1 MASHIQTLSAFDN
14 WNLPLRI
21 QRRGDFF
28 SDDGF
33 LGYRNHFETAAKDL
47 LREYDLIRSDDSFK
61 SYRRLRDRQLLGTD
75 RTAKIA
81 EESDKY
87 KIVMDVEGFSDA
99 DLQVKISGPN
109 EIIVEGHQEVND
121 GGTVSKRSFRR
132 RFSLPGLA
140 LVQDSSSVLSSDNVL
155 TVNIPKKIEEIKSE
169 SEVKSSSQKQT
180 SEVRKEET
188 NLRTNTV
195 EEAIEKNK
203 KNFSSLISDDFSKGN
218 FWDLQIVPKK
228 SFFDDSYFEN
238 VRQNFQQSVDEVMQK
253 TLRRIDSVEDDRI
266 FRKVRETKEEN
277 VQAISVTEDSKEHKI
292 VLDVHGFS
300 ETDLKVRAVSENEL
314 LVEGCVEKKT
324 EYTSCSNTFKR
335 RFQFPCSVN
344 IRESTS
350 ALSSEGIL
358 TIIVPKRPESL
369 DYPIPVRSEASSH
382 LQSVIKKEQEKQ
394 TTQVSDVQN
403 SRREHVLPVVQESQ
417 TKKESN
423 SVSTEELL
431 STYNLS
437 DSQSLLNKLERTVK
451 LCDDI
456 DNRQQPQVPVDVRP
470 VPRED
475 IPQVKDTTQVS
486 SQSSDIIKES
496 QRLVDESAKLISN
509 LSTIDSTTKE
519 HRVPIQLDDSTS
531 IQTTT
536 VNIQHQQQDQQQ
548 QQQQKQQHQ
557 HQQQEHTSITRTT
570 PSSRVIPITLKG
582 SFYNDSVFEDARKS
596 IEKEV
601 KEAFTKFHH
610 SSLINTEEE
619 AQKAVKDESSS
630 VVKSN
635 QTTSTILDDDNNY
648 KIVLDVYGFEEKELK
663 VRVTG
668 VNEISIEGASEKSK
682 GGSVSKHSFHR
693 TFQLPDYV
701 DLERTSTALSEEG
714 ILTIIVPKKNKLLLM
729 NKKSVPLSTQ
739 IEQELKSREIKPTL
753 VVDSTGTVQN
763 TKTET
768 RSVQESDSKRGY
780 IVPVSVE
787 GETEDSSAS
796 QLTSQISSVS
806 SKTSADLSQD
816 ILSTSTSCSSID
828 TQVEKKTGQNIEI
841 QQEANASNQNTS
853 REVETREIVTKPL
866 FNLSIIPRGHFF
878 DDSFFQDS
886 RSMFETILRN
896 KMNRFQRTSSF
907 VDDLNFFKSLR
918 DHRITTESQ
927 MSTLSEDDHYN
938 KIVLDVHGFNQDD
951 LKIRAL
957 SQNEIVVEGNTE
969 EKTGNSVSRKSFRKH
984 FLLPGS
990 IDLQS
995 ATSALSSDGVLNIKV
1010 PKK

>member
-1 MASHIQTLSAFDN
+1 MSSLSKA
-14 WNLPLRI
+14 
-21 QRRGDFF
+21 
-28 SDDGF
+28 
-33 LGYRNHFETAAKDL
+33 
-47 LREYDLIRSDDSFK
+47 
-61 SYRRLRDRQLLGTD
+61 
-75 RTAKIA
+75 
-81 EESDKY
+81 
-87 KIVMDVEGFSDA
+87 
-99 DLQVKISGPN
+99 
-109 EIIVEGHQEVND
+109 
-121 GGTVSKRSFRR
+121 VSKRR
-132 RFSLPGLA
+132 
-140 LVQDSSSVLSSDNVL
+140 LSTPAVP
-155 TVNIPKKIEEIKSE
+155 TH
-169 SEVKSSSQKQT
+169 
-180 SEVRKEET
+180 
-188 NLRTNTV
+188 
-195 EEAIEKNK
+195 
-203 KNFSSLISDDFSKGN
+203 SKG
-218 FWDLQIVPKK
+218 
-228 SFFDDSYFEN
+228 
-238 VRQNFQQSVDEVMQK
+238 
-253 TLRRIDSVEDDRI
+253 
-266 FRKVRETKEEN
+266 
-277 VQAISVTEDSKEHKI
+277 A
-292 VLDVHGFS
+292 
-300 ETDLKVRAVSENEL
+300 
-314 LVEGCVEKKT
+314 
-324 EYTSCSNTFKR
+324 SN
-335 RFQFPCSVN
+335 FPCSVN

-470 VPRED
+470 APRED
-475 IPQVKDTTQVS
+475 ITQVKDTTQVS

-496 QRLVDESAKLISN
+496 QRL
-509 LSTIDSTTKE
+509 
-519 HRVPIQLDDSTS
+519 
-531 IQTTT
+531 
-536 VNIQHQQQDQQQ
+536 
-548 QQQQKQQHQ
+548 
-557 HQQQEHTSITRTT
+557 
-570 PSSRVIPITLKG
+570 
-582 SFYNDSVFEDARKS
+582 
-596 IEKEV
+596 
-601 KEAFTKFHH
+601 
-610 SSLINTEEE
+610 
-619 AQKAVKDESSS
+619 
-630 VVKSN
+630 
-635 QTTSTILDDDNNY
+635 
-648 KIVLDVYGFEEKELK
+648 IVLDVYGFEEKELK

-668 VNEISIEGASEKSK
+668 VNEISIEGSSEKSK

-768 RSVQESDSKRGY
+768 QSVQESDSKRGY